1 MCLVEASDDV
11 LVVVVTGGPHF
22 ATLRHLLVS
31 YKLRCEVAMK

>member
-22 ATLRHLLVS
+22 ATLRHLRVFL
-31 YKLRCEVAMK
+31 